1 MTWVV
6 VGASAGLGRALA
18 ERLARD
24 RADLLLVASDAR
36 DLEAVAADLRIRF
49 GARARTIAHDA
60 ADHAGLAQAVAEA
73 IPADGRVEGLLFP
86 IGLSVE
92 DDDALAAPERMERLL
107 AVNFLSVAA
116 VCGRLLPRL
125 LAQGEGVIAGFG
137 SVAAARGRGRN
148 VVYAAGK
155 RALQSYFESLRHL
168 GDPRGVRVFFYVLGY
183 LDTGLAYGKKL
194 LFPKADPAAVADRV
208 VADLARGRGGAR
220 HLPSWWAPIGL
231 LVRSLPWALFKRMR
245 F

>member
-36 DLEAVAADLRIRF
+36 DLDALAADLAIRF

-60 ADHAGLAQAVAEA
+60 ADHAGLAEAVAA
-73 IPADGRVEGLLFP
+73 ALPADGRIDGLLFP
-86 IGLSVE
+86 IGLSVD
-92 DDDALAAPERMERLL
+92 DDDALAPPRSMERLV
-107 AVNFLSVAA
+107 AVNFLCVAA

-125 LAQGEGVIAGFG
+125 LAQGHGVIAGFG
-137 SVAAARGRGRN
+137 SVAAARGRGKN
-148 VVYAAGK
+148 VVYAASK
-155 RALQSYFESLRHL
+155 RALESYFESLRHL
-168 GDPRGVRVFFYVLGY
+168 GDARGLRVFYYVLGY

-194 LFPKADPAAVADRV
+194 LFPKADPAAVAARV
-208 VADLARGRGGAR
+208 VADFARGGGGSR
-220 HLPSWWAPIGL
+220 HLPFWWAPIGL
-231 LVRSLPWALFKRMR
+231 LVRSLPWAVFKRMR